1 MIPTHWLYPVNAA
14 TDCFVE
20 TLVGP
25 ELLSL
30 DSLRRADL
38 EKRAVWSLASGYKLM
53 TPGDVLWVYFA
64 RPDQVIAAV
73 GQVREVVATD
83 TGHRVVLEWGKA
95 LTQALLAE
103 PIPLATIGR
112 APRTVRRAG
121 EDAVDALR
129 AWLADVPTPM
139 SV

>member
-1 MIPTHWLYPVNAA
+1 MNPTHWLYPVNTA
-14 TDCFVE
+14 TDAVVE

-25 ELLSL
+25 EPLSL

-64 RPDQVIAAV
+64 RPDQVVAAV
-73 GQVREVVATD
+73 GQVCEMQTSEV
-83 TGHRVVLEWGKA
+83 GHRVVLEWGRA

-103 PIPLATIGR
+103 PIPLSVIGR

-121 EDAVDALR
+121 DETLDALR
-129 AWLADVPTPM
+129 TWLANRAAPV